1 MHRAANDLRAPNGV
15 TYQSVVA
22 REVAQSLI
30 QFKSPKNHHSLAS
43 QVCNNAL
50 HKSIAVVP
58 IKLETFG
65 GIIGGIFLKQKTR
78 IKQRRC
84 LPSTLRRTRP
94 PRPCFNQSQIILQT
108 RTAYGF
114 SGFFNA

>member
-94 PRPCFNQSQIILQT
+94 QDPVLTNLK
-108 RTAYGF
+108 
-114 SGFFNA
+114 